1 MVQAYKPKASCHPCK
16 SYSAEPLEKAVRAL
30 RSGKMSVRNV
40 QFDVTHQTMNNHVR
54 GQTAY
59 K

>member
-1 MVQAYKPKASCHPCK
+1 MVQTHKPKASCCPYK

-40 QFDVTHQTMNNHVR
+40 QFDVTHQIIFCYFKVGHIL
-54 GQTAY
+54 
-59 K
+59 

>member
-1 MVQAYKPKASCHPCK
+1 MVQAYKPKASCYPYK

-30 RSGKMSVRNV
+30 RSGTMSVRNV

>member
-1 MVQAYKPKASCHPCK
+1 MVQAYKPKSELFPYK
-16 SYSAEPLEKAVRAL
+16 SYSAEPLKKAVRVL